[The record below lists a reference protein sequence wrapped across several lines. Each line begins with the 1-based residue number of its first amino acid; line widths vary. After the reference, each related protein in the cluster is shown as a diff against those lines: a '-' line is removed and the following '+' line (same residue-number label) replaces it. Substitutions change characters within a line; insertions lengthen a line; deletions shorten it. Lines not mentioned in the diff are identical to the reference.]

1 MYTFDSRIRYSEC
14 DYREKLNIYGMINYF
29 QDCSTFQSESTGAGV
44 LAMHE
49 QNLVWV
55 VSFWQIDVFK
65 YPQLGDKV
73 TVGTFP
79 YDYRGFFGKRNF
91 FMKDENG
98 EFLAKA
104 DSLWTLLN
112 YETSKPER
120 VTEEIAGVYGLGDK
134 LDMDY
139 EKGKILPLDTMEEK
153 SPITVMDSHLDANM
167 HVNNGQFVGMIMN
180 LIETADYKRLKV
192 EYRKMARKGEILIPY
207 VGNDDN
213 KTIVILKNKDNDVC
227 SAMEFIK

>member
-91 FMKDENG
+91 FMKDANG

-192 EYRKMARKGEILIPY
+192 EYRKMARKGEILIQY

-213 KTIVILKNKDNDVC
+213 KNVVILKNKDNDVC